1 MEVSWAGI
9 DWGVDPITSARF
21 FARSIALARPM
32 SSSHPAMSVVTDRE
46 LVLAASRGDERA
58 IATLYDRHA
67 GPLYAVAYRVTGE
80 RADAEEVVLEA
91 FTQAW
96 RDASRFDA
104 SRGSVAAWLT
114 MMARS
119 RALDLVRGRSRR
131 GRAEETARQADP
143 DLAPAMGRWGGGGE
157 TDPSGEVDVGERARR
172 VREALAALSEPQRE
186 AVELAYY
193 QGLSHTEI
201 AARLN
206 QPLGTVK
213 TRV

>member
-1 MEVSWAGI
+1 
-9 DWGVDPITSARF
+9 
-21 FARSIALARPM
+21 M
-32 SSSHPAMSVVTDRE
+32 SPSHASMSVVADRE

-58 IATLYDRHA
+58 IALLYDRYA
-67 GPLYAVAYRVTGE
+67 GALYAVAYRVTGE

-96 RDASRFDA
+96 RVASRFDA

-131 GRAEETARQADP
+131 GRAEEGARLADP
-143 DLAPAMGRWGGGGE
+143 DLAPAMGRWGGE
-157 TDPSGEVDVGERARR
+157 TDPSGGVDLDERGRR

-201 AARLN
+201 AERLN

-213 TRV
+213 TRVRSAMQRLRDVLQPYYFEPSR

>member
-1 MEVSWAGI
+1 
-9 DWGVDPITSARF
+9 
-21 FARSIALARPM
+21 
-32 SSSHPAMSVVTDRE
+32 MSVVADRE

-58 IATLYDRHA
+58 IALLYDRYA

-131 GRAEETARQADP
+131 GRAEETARRADP
-143 DLAPAMGRWGGGGE
+143 DLAPAMGRWE
-157 TDPSGEVDVGERARR
+157 TDPGGEVDVDERGRR
-172 VREALAALSEPQRE
+172 VREAVAALSEPQRE

-213 TRV
+213 TRVRSAMQRLREVLQPYYSEPSP